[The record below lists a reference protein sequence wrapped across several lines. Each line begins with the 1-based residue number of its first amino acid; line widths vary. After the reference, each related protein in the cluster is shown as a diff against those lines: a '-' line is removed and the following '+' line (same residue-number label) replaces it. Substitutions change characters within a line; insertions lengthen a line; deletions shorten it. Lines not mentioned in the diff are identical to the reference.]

1 MSFDR
6 TNPDDLLALKN
17 EVTLDPLT
25 LGYVPDITQEG
36 VLDVINLT
44 RQTITV
50 SKPAISAAAV
60 RAAVTL
66 QAYDNLLAD
75 RQEWLRWITGSNGVN
90 EESLIVTQDLRDR
103 LTGVLGGSVTGDS
116 IWAAA
121 DDEIMEP
128 IMLALIDIDGSRAEQ
143 LFGFGTIISRDDWL
157 AARDS

>member
-50 SKPAISAAAV
+50 SKPAISAAVV

-121 DDEIMEP
+121 DEDIMEP

>member
-50 SKPAISAAAV
+50 SKPAISAAVV
-60 RAAVTL
+60 RSAVTL
-66 QAYDNLLAD
+66 EAYDNLLAD

-121 DDEIMEP
+121 DEDIMEP